1 LSLDPS
7 GLAFI
12 FTAGV
17 FALFSPC
24 GFPMLPGYI
33 SYYLGTKTSLSRAIP
48 SGIACTLG
56 LVVIFSII
64 GVIATSLG
72 SLLSI
77 YIPLLEIVA
86 GIFTI
91 FLGVIILLELNT
103 SLFGVPIKA
112 PTQKGFIGLFLYGIA
127 YGMATLGCSAPIF
140 FSILSYAITAGSFVL
155 GIVTF
160 IIYALGMGLPLIII
174 TILIVETK
182 KYILNRLVR
191 LTPLI
196 QKGSGFV
203 LILIGLYL
211 IYFYITVLSTT

>member
-33 SYYLGTKTSLSRAIP
+33 SYYLGTKTSLGRAIP

-56 LVVIFSII
+56 LVAIFSII
-64 GVIATSLG
+64 GAIATTLG
-72 SLLSI
+72 SLLSN

-91 FLGVIILLELNT
+91 ILGIVILFELNIPI
-103 SLFGVPIKA
+103 FGVSIKA

-140 FSILSYAITAGSFVL
+140 FSILSYAITAGSFALGVL
-155 GIVTF
+155 TF
-160 IIYALGMGLPLIII
+160 IIYALGMGLPLIFI
-174 TILIVETK
+174 TILVVETK
-182 KYILNRLVR
+182 KFILDRLVQ

-196 QKGSGFV
+196 QKISGFV
-203 LILIGLYL
+203 LVLIGIYL
-211 IYFYITVLSTT
+211 IYFYITVLATT